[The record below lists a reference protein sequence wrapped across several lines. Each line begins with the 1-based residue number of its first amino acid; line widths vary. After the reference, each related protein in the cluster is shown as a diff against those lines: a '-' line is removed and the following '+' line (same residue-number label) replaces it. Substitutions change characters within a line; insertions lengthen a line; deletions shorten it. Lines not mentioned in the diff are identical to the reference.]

1 MDSIIMEL
9 DGFTL
14 ANSKV
19 LLVSTAN
26 TKKKSM
32 SSTSLLISQPTITC
46 PTFQIHSVTQVY
58 SAQKDQCFI
67 SEEILILIKV
77 SDIAFQCELYNKKN

>member
-1 MDSIIMEL
+1 MTEFCLMDSIIMEL

-26 TKKKSM
+26 TKKKKKK
-32 SSTSLLISQPTITC
+32 
-46 PTFQIHSVTQVY
+46 IHVIHLAFDLATHHHLSH
-58 SAQKDQCFI
+58 
-67 SEEILILIKV
+67 L
-77 SDIAFQCELYNKKN
+77 SDTLGHTGVQRTKGPMFYFRRDININ